1 MSIVAASM
9 VAADI
14 GRRATGWAFS
24 IFTVASVL
32 WIGFGAVDK
41 NWGLV
46 VQNVALTAI
55 NLLGVFKYLILKK
68 TA

>member
-1 MSIVAASM
+1 MSIVAAAM

-14 GRRATGWAFS
+14 GRRATGWAFA
-24 IFTVASVL
+24 IFTLASVL
-32 WIGFGAVDK
+32 WVGFGAIDK

-46 VQNVALTAI
+46 VQNVALTTI
-55 NLLGVFKYLILKK
+55 NLLGVYKYLILKK